1 MMATGTAAVADKPL
15 HRHSKSAVTMTATA
29 DSVGITAY
37 SDTTSY
43 DNAAAEDSTYFDED
57 TDSPFTDSFSDV
69 NGPTQLIAFLA
80 ESGAIGGV
88 IIAFLV
94 LLVCLLIVLSPIVL
108 IGWLIYYALRNRKQ
122 KYQLMEK
129 AIEKGQPL
137 PKDILNESMTGDKNM
152 LNKGIKKV
160 AIGLGVAV
168 LCYCLGADPLAGI
181 GWLVF
186 IYGLGLV
193 AIGYFSSDRKK
204 KNEEEWDK

>member
-15 HRHSKSAVTMTATA
+15 HRHSKQAVKVTATT
-29 DSVGITAY
+29 DTVGITAY

-43 DNAAAEDSTYFDED
+43 NKAMVADSTDFDED
-57 TDSPFTDSFSDV
+57 IDSPFTDSFSDV
-69 NGPTQLIAFLA
+69 DNPVQLIAFL
-80 ESGAIGGV
+80 SQTKAIGGV
-88 IIAFLV
+88 IISIIV
-94 LLVCLLIVLSPIVL
+94 LFAGLLLVLSPIIIIGL
-108 IGWLIYYALRNRKQ
+108 IIYYAMRNRRQ
-122 KYQLMEK
+122 KYKLMEK

-137 PKDILNESMTGDKNM
+137 PREILDEDAVGNKNM

-186 IYGLGLV
+186 IYGLGLM